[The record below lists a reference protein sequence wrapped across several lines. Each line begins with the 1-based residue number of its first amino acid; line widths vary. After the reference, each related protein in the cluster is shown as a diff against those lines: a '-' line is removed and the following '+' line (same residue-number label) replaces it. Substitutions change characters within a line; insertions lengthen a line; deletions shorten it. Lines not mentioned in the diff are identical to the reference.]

1 MRSPRS
7 LVVIVALAAGA
18 SLLAACGG
26 DTNNVSTSPVTTTSS
41 AAATTTTTTGPC
53 TVPDVSTDSKTGTG
67 PTDVALLTDVRSGSQ
82 PCADRVTF
90 EFRDGAAP
98 AYTVEYQPGPFSL
111 GESGQSLTIDGT
123 AFLVVTFPHAAGVD
137 LTDPAAPSTYTGP
150 ESIHPT
156 GLTHVREIRRLEDF
170 EGVLKWVIGLDG
182 TRPFTVAT
190 LDGPPR
196 VYLDIR

>member
-1 MRSPRS
+1 MRPRRS
-7 LVVIVALAAGA
+7 LVILVALGAGV
-18 SLLAACGG
+18 SLLAACSG
-26 DTNNVSTSPVTTTSS
+26 DGNEVSTGTASTTSSAEVTTTSS
-41 AAATTTTTTGPC
+41 APC
-53 TVPDVSTDSKTGTG
+53 TLAGATTDSKTVAG
-67 PTDVALLTDVRSGSQ
+67 PTDVALLTDVRSARQ

-90 EFRDGAAP
+90 EFRTPP

-111 GESGQSLTIDGT
+111 GESGQNLTIDGT

-156 GLTHVREIRRLEDF
+156 GLTHVREIRRIEDF
-170 EGVLKWVIGLDG
+170 EGVLRWVIGLDEM
-182 TRPFTVAT
+182 RPFTAAT

-196 VYLDIR
+196 VFLDIG